1 MRLSVKNWGEFQ
13 HYKNRKPP
21 WIKLHRAILD
31 DYQFH
36 CLPDA
41 SRALAPC
48 IWLLASEYQ
57 GGIIDCD
64 SNALAF
70 RLRQSVEYV
79 EAALKPLIDNGF
91 LIVEQD
97 AIKPLA
103 DCKQDAMLEV
113 EKEKE
118 KSKRRGREEGQ
129 NLLIK
134 TDSKPSDA
142 ASIERNRAIAQDL
155 VRGVLQAKKLA

>member
-1 MRLSVKNWGEFQ
+1 MKNWNEFQ

-48 IWLLASEYQ
+48 IWLLASEYE
-57 GGIIDCD
+57 GGVIEYD
-64 SNALAF
+64 SNVLAF
-70 RLRQSVEYV
+70 RLHQSVEYV
-79 EAALKPLIDNGF
+79 ETAVKSLIDNGF
-91 LIVEQD
+91 LIPENN
-97 AIKPLA
+97 ASKPLA

-113 EKEKE
+113 EKE

-134 TDSKPSDA
+134 TDSKPSDTA
-142 ASIERNRAIAQDL
+142 TVERNRAIAQDL